1 MWDNLTMAEKAKLI
15 DVAVQNGIY
24 NLKDIQSA
32 YNTFAEGGSTES
44 PGPGDGIDGIV
55 SPSDI
60 NISNINKQ
68 SQSAVNVG
76 KFANSYWGQRI
87 VPVLDIINKV
97 RYGQKISNRETA
109 GYAALIG
116 DGIST
121 AAPGSG
127 SIIALPFQLGDIYYD
142 NKDFNNALKTKL
154 IDLFT
159 NNMYTWDDAL
169 ETGSSVLADAIGFIP
184 FAPTQGINT
193 TDDFLQLSGNS
204 LYRDIK
210 DSYISPI
217 FPLGH
222 WMHPYQLGEAH
233 VNTTKENV
241 AKAKKEG
248 AKRRAKEALKKSK

>member
-44 PGPGDGIDGIV
+44 PGPLDGIV

-60 NISNINKQ
+60 NISDINKQ

-97 RYGQKISNRETA
+97 RYGQKISNREAA

-121 AAPGSG
+121 VAPGSG
-127 SIIALPFQLGDIYYD
+127 SIIALPLQLGDMYYD
-142 NKDFNNALKTKL
+142 NKDFGNALKTKF

-159 NNMYTWDDAL
+159 DHMYTWDDVL
-169 ETGSSVLADAIGFIP
+169 ESGSSVLADVLGLLP
-184 FAPTQGINT
+184 FAPAQGVNT
-193 TDDFLQLSGNS
+193 ADDFLQLSGNS

-210 DSYISPI
+210 DGYISSI

-233 VNTTKENV
+233 VNATKEDV